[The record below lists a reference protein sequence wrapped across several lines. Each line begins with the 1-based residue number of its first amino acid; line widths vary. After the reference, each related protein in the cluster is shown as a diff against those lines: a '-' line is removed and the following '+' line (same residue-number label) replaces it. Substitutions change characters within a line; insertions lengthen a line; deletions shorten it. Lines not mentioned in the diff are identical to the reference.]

1 MSKMLQIPDELQSLV
16 RSLEELL
23 KDGLAWLAQC
33 RGGSSLDYAQ
43 VERDVAARVAQV
55 ERAMHQAMLQRLD
68 VDHPRVSIQGR
79 PHARVGRYPATYYT
93 LAGPVQVE
101 RSLYRDREQRNGPT
115 VDAVSLRAGVVA
127 EGWLPETAQA
137 MAHLMQQ
144 GTSREAEAT
153 ARALSRLPYSRSSF
167 ERVGHAVGGLYA
179 QDPIPIEQ
187 HLIEAYV
194 VPKEANGLSVSL
206 DRVSVPMEEPHL
218 NPPPQ
223 GPADKRKRHVVRTFR
238 MAYCG
243 TVTLHDQDGQAVHT
257 IRYGRMPQGD
267 AQGLC
272 EGLASDVE
280 ELRKQRPDLQVTLLA
295 DGAEEM
301 WNLLDEELN
310 HQTLGI
316 EPLRL
321 VDFWHAVEKLG
332 AAARV
337 LFGARSKAELSRW
350 RLMLLNHSTAAAQI
364 LADLRASG
372 REWVLVG
379 SSHPVH
385 EAITYLDNHA
395 TQMDYAEA
403 RRQGRPIGSGNVEAT
418 CKSLFEVRIKR
429 SGSRWKE
436 ATGEHIVHLRALA
449 LSDRWT
455 DAMRRT
461 LAPLCVSVL
470 AAA

>member
-1 MSKMLQIPDELQSLV
+1 MSKMLQIPDEYQGLV
-16 RSLEELL
+16 RPMENLL
-23 KDGLAWLAQC
+23 KDMTAWLEQC

-43 VERDVAARVAQV
+43 VERDVAAGVAQV
-55 ERAMHQAMLQRLD
+55 ERTIHQAILQRLD
-68 VDHPRVSIQGR
+68 VDHARVSIQGR

-101 RSLYRDREQRNGPT
+101 RSLYRDVEQRNGPT

-127 EGWLPETAQA
+127 EGWLPQTAQA
-137 MAHLMQQ
+137 MGHLIQQ

-153 ARALSRLPYSRSSF
+153 ASAVSRLPYSRCSF
-167 ERVGHAVGGLYA
+167 ERVGHAVGSLYA
-179 QDPIPIEQ
+179 QDHMTIEQ
-187 HLIEAYV
+187 QLIEAYQ
-194 VPKEANGLSVSL
+194 VPREATGLSVSL
-206 DRVSVPMEEPHL
+206 DRVSVPMEEPHP
-218 NPPPQ
+218 NPPPR
-223 GPADKRKRHVVRTFR
+223 GPKDKPKRHVVRTFR

-243 TVTLHDQDGQAVHT
+243 TVTLHDKDGKALHT

-272 EGLASDVE
+272 EGLASDVD

-310 HQTLGI
+310 HHTLGV

-332 AAARV
+332 SAARV
-337 LFGARSKAELSRW
+337 LFGSRADAEFSRW
-350 RLMLLNHSTAAAQI
+350 RLMLLNQSTAAAQI

-372 REWVLVG
+372 REWACIG
-379 SSHPVH
+379 GAHPVH
-385 EAITYLDNHA
+385 DAITYLDNHA
-395 TQMDYAEA
+395 AQMNYAKA

-436 ATGEHIVHLRALA
+436 ATGEHVVHLRALA

-455 DAMRRT
+455 DAMRCT
-461 LAPLCVSVL
+461 LAPLRKSVL
-470 AAA
+470 AA